1 MPTRRGLLLG
11 AIPALA
17 TPALPTPASALS
29 VPVPPAWA
37 PTHPIRLVIPFPPA
51 GVIDLLG
58 RLLAE
63 ALPPRLGQPLVVENM
78 PGAGSI
84 IGAQAI
90 QRAAP
95 DGHSLVLATSTTFA
109 VAPTLYRRPPFAPL
123 RDFTPV
129 ALLAATTFVL
139 VVRTAGPK
147 SLAEFIA
154 QAKAAGGRVSY
165 GTSGAG
171 TPHHI
176 GFELLKQLAGFEATH
191 VPYRGSAAALTD
203 LLGGRLDVMIAD
215 IPPALEH
222 IRAGTLRP
230 LAVTNRERLAVLPE
244 LPTLIEQG
252 LPGCEAP
259 GWVGVAAPAGLPAD
273 ATRALSASI
282 TETLGQPAWK
292 AKVEALAL
300 LPMLMGAEDFSRF
313 IPAEI
318 ARWAPVIRA
327 SGASAD

>member
-1 MPTRRGLLLG
+1 MPTRRGLLL
-11 AIPALA
+11 AASTTLVSTTLA
-17 TPALPTPASALS
+17 TPAVALS

-37 PTHPIRLVIPFPPA
+37 PSHPIRLVVPYPPA

-90 QRAAP
+90 QRTAP
-95 DGHSLVLATSTTFA
+95 DGHSLLLTTSTTFA
-109 VAPTLYRRPPFAPL
+109 VVPTLYRRPPFDPV
-123 RDFTPV
+123 RDFTAV

-139 VVRTAGPK
+139 VVRTNGPA
-147 SLAEFIA
+147 SLPAFIA
-154 QAKAAGGRVSY
+154 RAKAAGGRISY

-191 VPYRGSAAALTD
+191 VPYRGTAAALTD
-203 LLGGRLDVMIAD
+203 LLGGRIDVMIAD
-215 IPPALEH
+215 IPPAVEH

-230 LAVTNRERLAVLPE
+230 LAVTNRDRLAALPE
-244 LPTLIEQG
+244 VPTLIEQG

-259 GWVGVAAPAGLPAD
+259 GWVGVAAPAGVPVEIA
-273 ATRALSASI
+273 RALSAAI
-282 TETLGQPAWK
+282 TETMGQPAWK

-300 LPMLMGAEDFSRF
+300 LPMLMCAEDFTRF